1 MNELSYY
8 NLKQIAGLT
17 PSLAS
22 QVAREIGRRVVS
34 GLYKPGDLLEEE
46 GALAERYQVSRSSVR
61 DAIKILVGKGLLEVR
76 RGIGTKVRSRNDWG
90 LLDDDVLAWYQAT
103 PPTDEFLAQL
113 MEVRVI
119 FEPQAA
125 FWAAQRATE
134 EDLQNI
140 KHAIEAMEKET
151 SSTEDFVF
159 ADAQFHRSILRAT
172 HNEFLGALE
181 GIIFSALL
189 SSIRMTNT
197 DPRENESSI
206 PFHREVYELIA
217 KGEGEEAKNRMLNLL
232 VDASERLKERLDGKS
247 Q

>member
-90 LLDDDVLAWYQAT
+90 LLDDDVLAWYQ
-103 PPTDEFLAQL
+103 P
-113 MEVRVI
+113 
-119 FEPQAA
+119 
-125 FWAAQRATE
+125 
-134 EDLQNI
+134 
-140 KHAIEAMEKET
+140 H
-151 SSTEDFVF
+151 
-159 ADAQFHRSILRAT
+159 HRPM
-172 HNEFLGALE
+172 N
-181 GIIFSALL
+181 FSH
-189 SSIRMTNT
+189 S
-197 DPRENESSI
+197 
-206 PFHREVYELIA
+206 
-217 KGEGEEAKNRMLNLL
+217 
-232 VDASERLKERLDGKS
+232 
-247 Q
+247 